1 MRTQTRSYVVS
12 VKLHLPKQIENHLE
26 KSFRISNSV
35 YNEGISL
42 GLKRFEAMK
51 RNPYY
56 QELLEARRLAKD
68 GIDKLKKAKKKAKGL
83 VQQVKLYDKALFE
96 LRKAYGLTEFELQ
109 KYLGQQRRK
118 KSSPYQQLGAGEIQ
132 VIAAQAYKT
141 LEKVLF
147 YQIKPHK
154 VRFKSKYDL
163 NISYR
168 NRFHGLIIN

>member
-68 GIDKLKKAKKKAKGL
+68 GIDKLKKAKKKAKG
-83 VQQVKLYDKALFE
+83 
-96 LRKAYGLTEFELQ
+96 
-109 KYLGQQRRK
+109 
-118 KSSPYQQLGAGEIQ
+118 
-132 VIAAQAYKT
+132 
-141 LEKVLF
+141 
-147 YQIKPHK
+147 
-154 VRFKSKYDL
+154 
-163 NISYR
+163 
-168 NRFHGLIIN
+168 